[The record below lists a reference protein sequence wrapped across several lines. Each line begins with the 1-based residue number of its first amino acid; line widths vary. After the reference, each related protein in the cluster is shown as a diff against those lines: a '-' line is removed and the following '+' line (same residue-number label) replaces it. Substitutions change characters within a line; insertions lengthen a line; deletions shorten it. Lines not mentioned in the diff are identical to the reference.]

1 MALWEYILGYTN
13 SKYLPFHRVP
23 CLLPASLPSRP
34 CCLAT
39 TRRTAGEQTE
49 IKKSIEYQDYNEK
62 KRAKQKERKRN
73 SINGLVQTATG
84 SIKTCCR
91 SIAPY
96 GHKCKNCISILILRM
111 YRTLYEWRTYW
122 RRLFPTFKVEKTLA
136 AQKCLWTQKKIKEIN
151 AQFKSRRWR
160 NCI

>member
-1 MALWEYILGYTN
+1 MNKWHCVNTFWGTN

-62 KRAKQKERKRN
+62 KRAKQKEK
-73 SINGLVQTATG
+73 
-84 SIKTCCR
+84 K
-91 SIAPY
+91 
-96 GHKCKNCISILILRM
+96 
-111 YRTLYEWRTYW
+111 
-122 RRLFPTFKVEKTLA
+122 EKF
-136 AQKCLWTQKKIKEIN
+136 N
-151 AQFKSRRWR
+151 
-160 NCI
+160 